1 MNATFFAKLA
11 NPVKISNKSN
21 LNELKVSIDYQK
33 GGTNYFNGRTEN
45 GGIYVYFT
53 PVYREG
59 YCCKSVMMGGR
70 IESGFKYLV
79 KPLKRKSQKQIDL
92 VEVQIEPLVNEFANI
107 WGEPNYAKAIV
118 NKIEQ
123 AFE

>member
-1 MNATFFAKLA
+1 MNTTFFAKLA
-11 NPVKISNKSN
+11 NPVNVVGEDK

-53 PVYREG
+53 PVHREG
-59 YCCKSVMMGGR
+59 YCCKSVMMGNR
-70 IESGFKYLV
+70 LESGFKYLV

-92 VEVQIEPLVNEFANI
+92 VEMQIEPLVKDFANL
-107 WGEPNYAKAIV
+107 WGEENYEQAII
-118 NKIEQ
+118 NKIQTTLE
-123 AFE
+123 

>member
-11 NPVKISNKSN
+11 NPVKISDKSN

-59 YCCKSVMMGGR
+59 YCCKSLMMGGR
-70 IESGFKYLV
+70 LESGFKYLV

-92 VEVQIEPLVNEFANI
+92 AEDKIEPLVNDFAAI
-107 WGEPNYAKAIV
+107 WGNENFEQEIINKIAKA
-118 NKIEQ
+118 
-123 AFE
+123 FE